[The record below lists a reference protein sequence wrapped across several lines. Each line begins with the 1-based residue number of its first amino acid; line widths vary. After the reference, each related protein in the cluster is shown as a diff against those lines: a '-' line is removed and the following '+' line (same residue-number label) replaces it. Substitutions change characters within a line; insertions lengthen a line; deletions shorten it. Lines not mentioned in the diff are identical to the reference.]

1 MGKESLIKST
11 TKKEP
16 AVKKE
21 VKPGQAKTAEPKMQ
35 TPAKP
40 KSNAQPE
47 KKTATTKTS
56 VTKKPPVK
64 AGAATRKKSPVK
76 AKATTRKKAPAK
88 KRPPA
93 KPKADATAKK
103 KPAPEK
109 KPAAK
114 SAPRAAM
121 KKEEQAAVK
130 QEIHTPEIPPPAAQ
144 LPPVEKQPADPA
156 NRMMLFGLA
165 GFVFLVLLVIIASW
179 MNTGNF
185 YIKSSQGAID
195 IWQGKFAPKG
205 AKLLMSVP
213 GVTLPEPAKDRYI
226 KADVFPLVYQY
237 YLDKADMLLEVP
249 GMPDF
254 EGVKSYLN
262 KSQSYATSS
271 EMKNV
276 INGRL
281 NAISLMV
288 LLYKADVAG
297 SKDSVEDLETARG
310 LFKKALSYPMD
321 EIEST
326 RIKRKADAVSKRLD
340 KLKAAAKEEK
350 ATKDK

>member
-16 AVKKE
+16 AAKKE
-21 VKPGQAKTAEPKMQ
+21 VKPEQAKTAAPKMQ

-40 KSNAQPE
+40 KSDAQPK
-47 KKTATTKTS
+47 KKTTTTKAA

-64 AGAATRKKSPVK
+64 AGAAKPKKSPVK
-76 AKATTRKKAPAK
+76 AKATTAKKAPVK
-88 KRPPA
+88 KKPPA
-93 KPKADATAKK
+93 KPKASTTAK
-103 KPAPEK
+103 K

-121 KKEEQAAVK
+121 KKEAQKAVK
-130 QEIHTPEIPPPAAQ
+130 QEIHTPEIPPPDAQ

-165 GFVFLVLLVIIASW
+165 GFVFLVLLVIVASW
-179 MNTGNF
+179 MNTSNF
-185 YIKSSQGAID
+185 YIKSGQGAID

-213 GVTLPEPAKDRYI
+213 GVPLPEPAKDKYI
-226 KADVFPLVYQY
+226 KADVFPLIYQY

-276 INGRL
+276 IKGRL

-288 LLYKADVAG
+288 LLYKAEVAG
-297 SKDSVEDLETARG
+297 SKDSVEDLETARD

-326 RIKRKADAVSKRLD
+326 RIKRKADTVSKRLD

-350 ATKDK
+350 STKDK

>member
-16 AVKKE
+16 AAKKDH
-21 VKPGQAKTAEPKMQ
+21 KPEQAKTAAPKMK

-40 KSNAQPE
+40 KSDAQP
-47 KKTATTKTS
+47 KKKAVTTKAS

-64 AGAATRKKSPVK
+64 KGATTRKKSPVK
-76 AKATTRKKAPAK
+76 AKATTSQKVPVKKKLPTK
-88 KRPPA
+88 V
-93 KPKADATAKK
+93 KANVPAKK
-103 KPAPEK
+103 KPVPEK

-121 KKEEQAAVK
+121 KKEAQAAVK
-130 QEIHTPEIPPPAAQ
+130 QEIHTPEIPPPDTQ

-156 NRMMLFGLA
+156 NRMMLLGLA

-179 MNTGNF
+179 MNTSNF

-205 AKLLMSVP
+205 ARLLMSVP
-213 GVTLPEPAKDRYI
+213 GVPLPEPAKDRYI
-226 KADVFPLVYQY
+226 KADVFPLIYQY

-276 INGRL
+276 IKGRL

-288 LLYKADVAG
+288 LLYKAEVAG

-326 RIKRKADAVSKRLD
+326 RIKRKADTVNKRLD

-350 ATKDK
+350 ATNDK